1 MSQYGS
7 PPDPDQPGSTP
18 PTPPPGGGAP
28 QDPYGAPPPAPNP
41 YGSAPQDPYGAPPPA
56 ANPYGAP
63 PPATNPYGNAP
74 AYGGGQPGVVPA
86 GGYAAWIKRVGAY
99 VIDGILGF
107 VAALPLV
114 VGYVILFA
122 NSTTTTDA
130 EGVKHVHFHQ
140 SGAALALILVGVLTA
155 LAFSIWNVLIRQGRT
170 GYTIG
175 KGVLGIKLIDENT
188 GQPIGALMAF
198 LRQLVHIL
206 DSFCYIGYL
215 WPLWDAKSQTF
226 ADKIMHTV
234 VVNQPQG
241 S

>member
-7 PPDPDQPGSTP
+7 PPDPDQPGPTP
-18 PTPPPGGGAP
+18 PTPPGGGGPQDPYAAPPPAPNPYGNAP

-41 YGSAPQDPYGAPPPA
+41 YGAPPA
-56 ANPYGAP
+56 
-63 PPATNPYGNAP
+63 NPYGNAP
-74 AYGGGQPGVVPA
+74 AYGGQPVGMPV
-86 GGYAAWIKRVGAY
+86 GGYASWIKRVGAY
-99 VIDGILGF
+99 LVDGILGF

-130 EGVKHVHFHQ
+130 QGVKHVHFHQ
-140 SGAALALILVGVLTA
+140 SGAALVLILVGVLTA
-155 LAFSIWNVLIRQGRT
+155 LAFSIWNVFIRQGRT

-175 KGVLGIKLIDENT
+175 KGVLGIKLIDEKT
-188 GQPIGALMAF
+188 SQPIGALMAF

>member
-18 PTPPPGGGAP
+18 PTPPGGSGAP
-28 QDPYGAPPPAPNP
+28 QDPYAAPPPAPNP
-41 YGSAPQDPYGAPPPA
+41 YGGEPQDPYAAPPPA
-56 ANPYGAP
+56 PNPYGGAPANPYGN
-63 PPATNPYGNAP
+63 TP
-74 AYGGGQPGVVPA
+74 AYGGAQPASMPV
-86 GGYAAWIKRVGAY
+86 GGYAPWLKRVGAY
-99 VIDGILGF
+99 LIDGILGF

-114 VGYVILFA
+114 VGYVILFSK
-122 NSTTTTDA
+122 STTTTDVN
-130 EGVKHVHFHQ
+130 GVQHVHFHQ
-140 SGAALALILVGVLTA
+140 SGAALVLILIGLLTA
-155 LAFSIWNVLIRQGRT
+155 LAFLIWNAFIRQGRT

-175 KGVLGIKLIDENT
+175 KGVLGIKLVDENT
-188 GQPIGALMAF
+188 AQPIGALMAF
-198 LRQLVHIL
+198 LRQLLHIL